1 MPMERKLYLAVD
13 IGASS
18 GRHIL
23 GWLEDGKIRLEEVYR
38 FENKLHRKDGRLCW
52 DMEALFSHVLEGMRA
67 CAGAG
72 KIPCSM
78 GIDTWALD
86 FLLVD
91 GAGAP
96 LTDPVAYRDSRTQGM
111 PEEVDKV
118 IPPEELYARTGIQRM
133 EINTI
138 YQLAALKKE
147 QPGVFEKASRF
158 LMVPDYLH
166 YRLTGV
172 MGNEYT
178 NVTTTALVNAQEKTW
193 DKKVLRK
200 LGLPSHIFGEPCM
213 PGTALGGLLPEIQRA
228 VGFDCQVVLP
238 ATHDTGSA
246 FLAVPALDEEGVTLS
261 SGTWSLLGVENR
273 EPVTTEE
280 SRRANFTNEGGYQYR
295 FRYLKNIMGLWM
307 LQSLRREFAPVS
319 FGELEQVARAAE
331 AFPSRVD
338 VNHQSF
344 LAPESMAEAV
354 RAFCESTG
362 QQAPQTLGEF
372 AACVYHSLAECYRD
386 AIKELESLTG
396 KKYRRVHIVG
406 GGSQDSYLNELT
418 AKETGLPVYA
428 GPVEGTALG
437 NLLVQME
444 TSGEFAGL
452 VQARACIRE
461 SFPIKIYG
469 NCDSEK
475 EERL

>member
-1 MPMERKLYLAVD
+1 MENKLYLAVD

-23 GWLEDGKIRLEEVYR
+23 GWLEEGKIRLEEVYR
-38 FENKLHRKDGRLCW
+38 FENKLHKRGGRLCW

-67 CAGAG
+67 CAKAG
-72 KIPCSM
+72 KIPCAM

-86 FLLVD
+86 FLLVGRD
-91 GAGAP
+91 GAP
-96 LTDPVAYRDSRTQGM
+96 LTDPVAYRDSRTQGL
-111 PEEVDKV
+111 PEEVDRL

-138 YQLAALKKE
+138 YQLAALQKE
-147 QPGVFEKASRF
+147 QPGIFQKASRF
-158 LMVPDYLH
+158 LMAPDYLH

-172 MGNEYT
+172 MENEYT
-178 NVTTTALVNAQEKTW
+178 NATTTSLINAREKTW
-193 DKKVLRK
+193 DRELLER
-200 LGLPSHIFGEPCM
+200 LGLPPHIFGEPRM
-213 PGTALGGLLPEIQRA
+213 PGTVLGGLLPEIQQA
-228 VGFDCQVVLP
+228 AGFNCQVVLP

-273 EPVTTEE
+273 EPVTTEA

-319 FGELEQVARAAE
+319 FGELEQAARAAE

-344 LAPESMAEAV
+344 LAPESMAGAV
-354 RAFCESTG
+354 RDSCETTG
-362 QQAPQTLGEF
+362 QQVPQSLGEL
-372 AACVYHSLAECYRD
+372 AACVYHSLAACYRD
-386 AIKELESLTG
+386 AIQELESLTG
-396 KKYRRVHIVG
+396 KRYRRIHIVG
-406 GGSQDSYLNELT
+406 GGSRDSLLNELT
-418 AKETGLPVYA
+418 ARETGLPVYA
-428 GPVEGTALG
+428 GPTEGTALG

-444 TSGEFAGL
+444 AGGEFSGL
-452 VQARACIRE
+452 LEARACIRE
-461 SFPIKIYG
+461 SFPIEIV
-469 NCDSEK
+469 NFT
-475 EERL
+475 EEEGL

>member
-1 MPMERKLYLAVD
+1 MERKLYLAVD

-23 GWLEDGKIRLEEVYR
+23 GWLEDGKIRLEEIYR
-38 FENKLHRKDGRLCW
+38 FENKLHKKDGRLCW
-52 DMEALFSHVLEGMRA
+52 DMESLSSYVLEGMRA

-111 PEEVDKV
+111 PEEVDRFV
-118 IPPEELYARTGIQRM
+118 PPEELYARTGIQRM

-138 YQLAALKKE
+138 YQLAALQKE
-147 QPGVFEKASRF
+147 QPGVFKKASRF

-172 MGNEYT
+172 MENEYT
-178 NVTTTALVNAQEKTW
+178 NATTTALVNAREKTW
-193 DKKVLRK
+193 DKELLRK
-200 LGLPSHIFGEPCM
+200 LGLPPHIFGEPRM
-213 PGTALGGLLPEIQRA
+213 TGTALGGLLPEIGRA

-319 FGELEQVARAAE
+319 FGELEQAARAAE

-354 RAFCESTG
+354 RAFCKSTG
-362 QQAPQTLGEF
+362 QQIPQTLGEL

-386 AIKELESLTG
+386 AIKELEGLTG

-428 GPVEGTALG
+428 GPTEGTALG

-444 TSGEFAGL
+444 AAGEFAGL
-452 VQARACIRE
+452 SEARACIRE
-461 SFPIKIYG
+461 SFPIKIY
-469 NCDSEK
+469 DFTK
-475 EERL
+475 EEGL